1 MCINVCIKRE
11 NFLDPESRLT
21 YALYCI
27 VLIRLRFLWAVYNS
41 SWAFASFS
49 RSVLVLR
56 YMNKRF
62 ALCALSVLLAGFT
75 ASCGPLTGAPK
86 GKTAADSAP
95 SAESTL
101 HENAQPTTSSALE
114 VPPPVAL
121 PPSYG
126 ERPPKPGETQTT
138 TMPNGLPALQPK
150 GVNVGDLFAEN
161 ITDSNKRFERLEN
174 AVTGLRQEFESF
186 KPAIVRLV
194 AVESDIQDLIRQLDI
209 LLRNEPTAPPEP
221 LTPQPEEAQLS
232 SADQAEP
239 PAPPPP
245 AQDPPVPRP
254 KEQPPPLSQPT
265 PQAAGPFV
273 VNAMRMGQHSDKLRL
288 VLDASGETAF
298 NVDLDNQE
306 NLLVIELPEAGWNAE
321 REGRY
326 DSSPLIRSYSVESM
340 GEGRGSRVILSLKK
354 PTQLLKQQ
362 ALPPGNNPN
371 YRIFLDLKL

>member
-1 MCINVCIKRE
+1 M
-11 NFLDPESRLT
+11 
-21 YALYCI
+21 
-27 VLIRLRFLWAVYNS
+27 
-41 SWAFASFS
+41 
-49 RSVLVLR
+49 
-56 YMNKRF
+56 
-62 ALCALSVLLAGFT
+62 
-75 ASCGPLTGAPK
+75 
-86 GKTAADSAP
+86 
-95 SAESTL
+95 
-101 HENAQPTTSSALE
+101 
-114 VPPPVAL
+114 
-121 PPSYG
+121 
-126 ERPPKPGETQTT
+126 

-221 LTPQPEEAQLS
+221 LTPQPEEARLS

-254 KEQPPPLSQPT
+254 KEQPPPLEQPT
-265 PQAAGPFV
+265 RPAAGHFV

-288 VLDASGETAF
+288 VLDVSGETAF

-321 REGRY
+321 RERRY
-326 DSSPLIRSYSVESM
+326 DSSPLIRSYSVESI

>member
-1 MCINVCIKRE
+1 M
-11 NFLDPESRLT
+11 
-21 YALYCI
+21 
-27 VLIRLRFLWAVYNS
+27 
-41 SWAFASFS
+41 
-49 RSVLVLR
+49 
-56 YMNKRF
+56 
-62 ALCALSVLLAGFT
+62 
-75 ASCGPLTGAPK
+75 
-86 GKTAADSAP
+86 
-95 SAESTL
+95 
-101 HENAQPTTSSALE
+101 
-114 VPPPVAL
+114 
-121 PPSYG
+121 
-126 ERPPKPGETQTT
+126 

-221 LTPQPEEAQLS
+221 LTPQPEEARLS

-254 KEQPPPLSQPT
+254 KEQPPPLEQPT
-265 PQAAGPFV
+265 RPAAGHFV

-288 VLDASGETAF
+288 VLDVSGETAF

-321 REGRY
+321 RERRY
-326 DSSPLIRSYSVESM
+326 DNSPLIRSYSVESI